1 MGRYL
6 PIDLIDIFL
15 YFGAIS
21 SYAGSM
27 PRRREGRLVDLE
39 VDILGAGIELQAQ
52 DDDFYGFALA
62 KRIADRSGATALT
75 AHGTLYKA
83 LSRLAERGLV
93 ESEWEDPSIAAEE
106 GRPRRRLYRV
116 TGAGVVAHRAETQE
130 RTVLAPSPRSA
141 FA

>member
-6 PIDLIDIFL
+6 PIASPDIFL
-15 YFGAIS
+15 YFPTIS
-21 SYAGSM
+21 SYAGCM

-39 VDILGAGIELQAQ
+39 VAILGAGIELQAE
-52 DDDFYGFALA
+52 DEDFYGFALA
-62 KRIADRSGATALT
+62 KRIADRTGASALT

-116 TGAGVVAHRAETQE
+116 TGVGEVAYRVETEQ
-130 RTVLAPSPRSA
+130 RTVIAPRPRSA

>member
-1 MGRYL
+1 
-6 PIDLIDIFL
+6 
-15 YFGAIS
+15 
-21 SYAGSM
+21 M

-39 VDILGAGIELQAQ
+39 VDILSAGIELQAE

-62 KRIADRSGATALT
+62 KRIADRSGASALT

-93 ESEWEDPSIAAEE
+93 ESEWEDPEIAAAE

-116 TGAGVVAHRAETQE
+116 TGAGAAACRAELEQ
-130 RTVLAPSPRSA
+130 RTALAPSPRSA

>member
-6 PIDLIDIFL
+6 PIVSGDIFL

-21 SYAGSM
+21 SYAGLM

-39 VDILGAGIELQAQ
+39 VDILGAGIELQAEAG
-52 DDDFYGFALA
+52 DFYGFALA
-62 KRIADRSGATALT
+62 KRIADHAGAGTLT

-83 LSRLAERGLV
+83 LSRLSERGLV
-93 ESEWEDPSIAAEE
+93 ESEWEDPSIAAEA

-116 TGAGVVAHRAETQE
+116 TGAGAVAFRAEAEQ
-130 RTVLAPSPRSA
+130 RTVLAPKPRSA

>member
-1 MGRYL
+1 
-6 PIDLIDIFL
+6 
-15 YFGAIS
+15 
-21 SYAGSM
+21 M

-39 VDILGAGIELQAQ
+39 VEILGAGIELQAD

-62 KRIADRSGATALT
+62 KRLADRAGANALT

-93 ESEWEDPSIAAEE
+93 ESEWEDPSLAADE

-116 TGAGVVAHRAETQE
+116 TGAGAVAYRAETEQ
-130 RTVLAPSPRSA
+130 RAVLAPSPSPRSA

>member
-1 MGRYL
+1 
-6 PIDLIDIFL
+6 
-15 YFGAIS
+15 
-21 SYAGSM
+21 M

-39 VDILGAGIELQAQ
+39 VDILGAGMELQAGEG
-52 DDDFYGFALA
+52 DFYGFALA
-62 KRIADRSGATALT
+62 KRLADRAGATALT

-93 ESEWEDPSIAAEE
+93 ESEWEDPGVAAEE

-116 TGAGVVAHRAETQE
+116 TGAGEVAYRAETAQ

>member
-1 MGRYL
+1 
-6 PIDLIDIFL
+6 
-15 YFGAIS
+15 
-21 SYAGSM
+21 M

-39 VDILGAGIELQAQ
+39 VEILGAGIELQAA
-52 DDDFYGFALA
+52 DGDFYGFALA
-62 KRIADRSGATALT
+62 KRIADQSGATTLT

-93 ESEWEDPSIAAEE
+93 ESEWEDPGIAADE

-116 TGAGVVAHRAETQE
+116 TGAGAVAYRAETE
-130 RTVLAPSPRSA
+130 LRTAVAPRQRSA

>member
-6 PIDLIDIFL
+6 PIVSADIFL
-15 YFGAIS
+15 YIWTIS
-21 SYAGSM
+21 SYTEPM

-39 VDILGAGIELQAQ
+39 VDILGAGIELQAE
-52 DDDFYGFALA
+52 DGDFYGFALA
-62 KRIADRSGATALT
+62 KRIADRAGATALT

-93 ESEWEDPSIAAEE
+93 ESEWEDPGIAADE

-116 TGAGVVAHRAETQE
+116 TGAGVAACRAETEQ
-130 RTVLAPSPRSA
+130 RTALAPNPRTA

>member
-6 PIDLIDIFL
+6 PIAPPDIFL
-15 YFGAIS
+15 YFPTIS
-21 SYAGSM
+21 SYAGCM

-39 VDILGAGIELQAQ
+39 VAILGAGIELQAE
-52 DDDFYGFALA
+52 DEDFYGFALA
-62 KRIADRSGATALT
+62 KRIADRTGAGALT

-83 LSRLAERGLV
+83 LGRLAERGLV

-116 TGAGVVAHRAETQE
+116 TGVGEVAYRVETEQ
-130 RTVLAPSPRSA
+130 RTVIAPRPRSA